1 MFIRIVY
8 LIFFISPILGFAAN
22 ITYISTKHGWLIQNE
37 TQIRDFSNEE
47 TSLLKQISSTVV
59 QKLIDKKIETVG
71 DLSLKN
77 IYQKLLTV
85 NFKHVVQGYI
95 SPQGRMIGFKYEVA
109 QTTVFITSE
118 AIEKFFSQ
126 KMNLSQMNLS
136 QMILLHESLG
146 ALGYIDDNYQISA
159 LLIGLNNLSDSDLAF
174 YKPQLA
180 QLNIGFTQS
189 SQNSIS
195 TEYLDSI
202 TDASTKAIMLAGG
215 STETGRGGDPLM
227 LYVKAKLVELM
238 MSSRE
243 SFEFVSNVLQSVNF
257 ERIIIGSDYTSR
269 KLRPVTKYPLTYEE
283 FLESS
288 LIETKNAKYFV
299 YLAFNQEALI
309 FLKDIPRNLLKYLK
323 EKKAFTP

>member
-22 ITYISTKHGWLIQNE
+22 VTYISTKHGWLIQNE

-47 TSLLKQISSTVV
+47 SGLLKQISLTVV

-77 IYQKLLTV
+77 LYQKLLTV

-126 KMNLSQMNLS
+126 KMNLSQM
-136 QMILLHESLG
+136 ILLHESLG

-159 LLIGLNNLSDSDLAF
+159 LLIGLNNLSDSDLAV

-180 QLNIGFTQS
+180 QLKIGFTQS
-189 SQNSIS
+189 SQNSIN

-238 MSSRE
+238 MSSKE
-243 SFEFVSNVLQSVNF
+243 SFEFVSDVLQSVNF
-257 ERIIIGSDYTSR
+257 ERIIIGFDYTSR

-323 EKKAFTP
+323 ENKAFVP

>member
-22 ITYISTKHGWLIQNE
+22 VTYISTKHGWQVQNE
-37 TQIRDFSNEE
+37 TLIRDFSNEE
-47 TSLLKQISSTVV
+47 SGLLKQISLTVV
-59 QKLIDKKIETVG
+59 KKLIDKKIETVG

-77 IYQKLLTV
+77 LYQKLLTV

-118 AIEKFFSQ
+118 ALEKFFSQ
-126 KMNLSQMNLS
+126 KMNLS

-146 ALGYIDDNYQISA
+146 AFGYVDDNYQISA

-180 QLNIGFTQS
+180 RFKIGFTQS

-195 TEYLDSI
+195 TDYLDSI
-202 TDASTKAIMLAGG
+202 TNASTKAIMLAGG
-215 STETGRGGDPLM
+215 STETGGGGDPLM
-227 LYVKAKLVELM
+227 LYVKAELVELM

-257 ERIIIGSDYTSR
+257 ERIIIGFDYTSR

-288 LIETKNAKYFV
+288 LIETKNEKYFV
-299 YLAFNQEALI
+299 YLAFYQEDLI

-323 EKKAFTP
+323 ENKAFVP